1 MISNCTECPLPTL
14 GPYTAS
20 KAALLAL
27 SDVMRPELART
38 GVKVI
43 TEKIKRLTLRVD
55 VQVVIVNPG
64 DAPRDTPLTAGQE
77 RHYRA
82 MEAGLTPSETQ
93 IHGDMFSR
101 AREYYT
107 NLFPGP
113 GPRLT
118 KLDNP
123 GYYRTMEE
131 VMGSTSPGAYYSNSP
146 LVTNIVFT
154 VVSMMPRYISDTM
167 RMKMM
172 KVYQ

>member
-1 MISNCTECPLPTL
+1 M
-14 GPYTAS
+14 
-20 KAALLAL
+20 
-27 SDVMRPELART
+27 
-38 GVKVI
+38 
-43 TEKIKRLTLRVD
+43 
-55 VQVVIVNPG
+55 VIVNPG

-93 IHGDMFSR
+93 IHGDMFRR

-131 VMGSTSPGAYYSNSP
+131 VMGSPSPGAYYSNSP
-146 LVTNIVFT
+146 PVTNIVFT
-154 VVSMMPRYISDTM
+154 VVSMMPRYLSDTM

-172 KVYQ
+172 RVYK